1 MSYSTY
7 RTVTLATLSLCG
19 APAGA
24 PAGGPAGSVTAA
36 EPTLAEALQA
46 AQQRIDALV
55 ERYRH
60 GEVTP
65 LATAQ
70 FEKELHELVR
80 GFALGIVE
88 WTYNHLE
95 PAAVADLPLQV
106 ECAGDSYRRLGR
118 KTPQTVDTLF
128 GTIRVQRLG
137 YRAAPSVGAPVLF
150 PLCLELGVT
159 HGTTPALCERVSR
172 YLAETGATQ
181 QTVLKR
187 LRQEHGVSMGV
198 KRLRALTAFIA
209 CALEEHRGPAQA
221 EQLVR
226 WLAAAHASRGRHRP
240 VLAVG
245 RDGITLGLR
254 GQRRSLYEVAS
265 AGTVTVYDRR
275 GRRLGTVY
283 LGYVPEPGQTTMTQ
297 QLTALL
303 REALRRWSGPLPRL
317 CYVTDAGDNETS
329 YYKKTLHRLRHP
341 VTGKRLVWQWVVD
354 YYHVSER
361 LTTLAEAL
369 FGKGQR
375 AWSWMRKMQKLL
387 LKPGGVGRVLH
398 SAAALRQLR
407 PMRGKRLENYQRAYR
422 YLQTRRQYLRY
433 AEYRRVGLP
442 IGSGVTEAACKTL
455 YTQRLKLSGMRWH
468 KEGAQRILQ
477 LRCIWLSGVWSGVF
491 DRMLQQQ
498 QRKIETRTPDQLRS
512 GCAKKAA

>member
-1 MSYSTY
+1 MSYSMY
-7 RTVTLATLSLCG
+7 LAVTLATVGLDR
-19 APAGA
+19 AAE
-24 PAGGPAGSVTAA
+24 GSDAIA
-36 EPTLAEALQA
+36 EPTLAEALRA
-46 AQQRIDALV
+46 ALQQIDALV
-55 ERYRH
+55 ERYRR
-60 GEVTP
+60 GTVTP

-70 FEKELHELVR
+70 FENEVQELLR
-80 GFALGIVE
+80 ALGQAIVA

-95 PAAVADLPLQV
+95 PAAVAALPPAV
-106 ECAGDSYRRLGR
+106 ECDGDRYRRLAK

-128 GTIRVQRLG
+128 GAIRLQRLG

-159 HGTTPALCERVSR
+159 HGTTPALYERVSR

-187 LRQEHGVSMGV
+187 LRQEHGVRMGV

-221 EQLVR
+221 EQVVR

-240 VLAVG
+240 VLAIG

-254 GQRRSLYEVAS
+254 RQRQSLYEVAS
-265 AGTVTVYDRR
+265 AGTLTVYDRR

-303 REALRRWSGPLPRL
+303 EEVLRRWAGPLPRL

-329 YYKKTLHRLRHP
+329 YYKKTLRRLRHP

-354 YYHVSER
+354 YYHVSEQ

-398 SAAALRQLR
+398 SAAALRRLR
-407 PMRGKRLENYQRAYR
+407 PLRGKRLQTFRRAYR

-433 AEYRRVGLP
+433 AAYRRVGLP

-477 LRCIWLSGVWSGVF
+477 LRCIWLSGVWSEVF
-491 DRMLQQQ
+491 DRTLQAQP
-498 QRKIETRTPDQLRS
+498 RRIETRTPDQLHFR
-512 GCAKKAA
+512 GATKAA

>member
-19 APAGA
+19 APASGA
-24 PAGGPAGSVTAA
+24 TPAEPTQ
-36 EPTLAEALQA
+36 PTLAETLQA
-46 AQQRIDALV
+46 AQQPIDALV

-60 GEVTP
+60 GVVTP

-70 FEKELHELVR
+70 FENELQDLVR
-80 GFALGIVE
+80 AFALAIVE

-95 PAAVADLPLQV
+95 PAAVAALPPQV
-106 ECAGDSYRRLGR
+106 EYAGDSYRRLAR

-128 GTIRVQRLG
+128 GAIRLQRLG

-150 PLCLELGVT
+150 PLCVELGVT
-159 HGTTPALCERVSR
+159 QGTTPALCERVGR

-181 QTVLKR
+181 QVVRKR

-221 EQLVR
+221 EQVVR
-226 WLAAAHASRGRHRP
+226 WLATAHASRGRHRP
-240 VLAVG
+240 VLAAG

-254 GQRRSLYEVAS
+254 GQRPSLYEVAS
-265 AGTVTVYDRR
+265 AGTLTVYDRR

-303 REALRRWSGPLPRL
+303 EEVLRRWSGPLPRL

-329 YYKKTLHRLRHP
+329 YYQKTLRRLRHP
-341 VTGKRLVWQWVVD
+341 LTGQRLVWQWVVD
-354 YYHVSER
+354 YYHVSEQ

-369 FGKGQR
+369 FGKGPR

-407 PMRGKRLENYQRAYR
+407 PMRGKRLQDFRRAYR
-422 YLQTRRQYLRY
+422 YMQTRRPYLRY
-433 AEYRRVGLP
+433 AAYRRLGLP

-477 LRCIWLSGVWSGVF
+477 LRSIWLSGVWSEVF
-491 DRMLQQQ
+491 DRMLQA
-498 QRKIETRTPDQLRS
+498 QRPKIETRTPDQLHSRRTT
-512 GCAKKAA
+512 KAA